1 MQTHGVEHHLLH
13 KGLIEALGE
22 QIDAEM
28 SETTRN
34 LKNRNDSFFGRKGDI
49 YIQMPSTINTSNFYW
64 RNNSRV
70 TNSST

>member
-49 YIQMPSTINTSNFYW
+49 YI
-64 RNNSRV
+64 
-70 TNSST
+70 